1 MRDLGGPARCRAA
14 RAARRRHRQARPRPG
29 GPGVRDAGHGPYC
42 RRVGGAIGINS
53 QPGLFFEGLN
63 LLKGE
68 ATALEKGMTVLVQPG
83 VDKPAMIIVASTN
96 VITDTGYE
104 ELTRP
109 LPTLIQ
115 R

>member
-1 MRDLGGPARCRAA
+1 M
-14 RAARRRHRQARPRPG
+14 
-29 GPGVRDAGHGPYC
+29 
-42 RRVGGAIGINS
+42 GGAVGING
-53 QPGLFFEGLN
+53 QPSLFFEGLN

-68 ATALEKGMTVLVQPG
+68 TTPLEKGMTILVQPG

-96 VITDTGYE
+96 VITETGYE

-109 LPTLIQ
+109 LPKLIC